1 MAIFH
6 PTVKKQERNKE
17 PRKNIL
23 DPQGSFL
30 KKWNNIFILSCL
42 LAVSLD
48 PLFFYVAG
56 IDHKEKCITLDESL
70 EIIVCLL
77 RTFID
82 IFYVLRIIFQ
92 FQTGFIAPSSRVLGE
107 LVDDPFAIAKRYLLT
122 YFIVDI
128 LSVLP
133 LPQLIVLAFMKRSI
147 STMEML
153 KIVILCQYV
162 PRFVRIVPLFREVT
176 SNCGVLTAT
185 ASAGVVINIFLYIF
199 ASHLLGALWYLFSF
213 ERLYR
218 CWRIVFMIQ
227 NWDPRYMYCTQKSGD
242 NHDHVKALLNVS
254 CSSIGSDKD
263 VFEFGMYT
271 DAIKS
276 GVVESTHFHSKILY
290 CFWWGLRNFSSLGQS
305 LKTSIFIG
313 EIFFAVF
320 GLIFFSLLIGNIQ
333 KYLQSTTVRVEKMR
347 MKRQEVEIW
356 MSHRMIQEPLRE
368 RIRKYEQYKWQETR
382 GVEED
387 TLLQTLPKDL
397 RRDIKRHLCLELLR
411 RVSAFPYYFIIFSDL
426 VFATLSTNLVFN
438 FEKVPMFEKMD
449 QHLLDTL
456 CDRLKSALYTNKS
469 LIVQVG
475 DPVDEMLF
483 ILRGSLATMTK
494 NGFFNTADL
503 KAGDFCGEEL
513 LTWALDPNSASK
525 HPTSTRT
532 VEAKTE
538 VEAFVLMAD
547 DLKLVASQFSR
558 LHSSTLLNGEYGR
571 LVTYKRCG
579 GDIGR
584 ESLTSV

>member
-23 DPQGSFL
+23 DPQG
-30 KKWNNIFILSCL
+30 
-42 LAVSLD
+42 
-48 PLFFYVAG
+48 
-56 IDHKEKCITLDESL
+56 
-70 EIIVCLL
+70 
-77 RTFID
+77 
-82 IFYVLRIIFQ
+82 IIFQ
-92 FQTGFIAPSSRVLGE
+92 FQTGFIAPSSRVLRE

-133 LPQLIVLAFMKRSI
+133 LPQ
-147 STMEML
+147 
-153 KIVILCQYV
+153 
-162 PRFVRIVPLFREVT
+162 
-176 SNCGVLTAT
+176 
-185 ASAGVVINIFLYIF
+185 
-199 ASHLLGALWYLFSF
+199 
-213 ERLYR
+213 
-218 CWRIVFMIQ
+218 
-227 NWDPRYMYCTQKSGD
+227 SGD

-263 VFEFGMYT
+263 VFDFGMYT

-411 RVSAFPYYFIIFSDL
+411 RV
-426 VFATLSTNLVFN
+426 
-438 FEKVPMFEKMD
+438 PMFEKMD

-456 CDRLKSALYTNKS
+456 CDRLKSALYTNKM
-469 LIVQVG
+469 G

-525 HPTSTRT
+525 LPTSTRT

-558 LHSSTLLNGEYGR
+558 LHRKQLQHIFRQGF
-571 LVTYKRCG
+571 
-579 GDIGR
+579 
-584 ESLTSV
+584 